1 MTTSQ
6 FIELPGIRVYRFVQK
21 MEAWTVDLHCDTT
34 RRHLLTEADAD
45 AEGLRPLDRGISRD
59 AWLVAVRIEN

>member
-1 MTTSQ
+1 
-6 FIELPGIRVYRFVQK
+6 

-45 AEGLRPLDRGISRD
+45 AEGLPPLDRGISRD